1 MPSPTKAAFP
11 FPFFIQKLFY
21 LRYLVAGQKLAV
33 YLINTE
39 LFRNLTCCLPAVAGQ
54 HDRLFHAAFFQCR
67 DGFLCMRLDLIRNQD
82 MSGIFAIHRHVNNG
96 SDAVTFHTI
105 HTELFH
111 QLAVACSNSHAIHLC
126 SHTVAADLF
135 DIRYTAR
142 IQGLA
147 VCLLKALADRMG
159 GMAFRQRCVF
169 NSFSVSMEE

>member
-1 MPSPTKAAFP
+1 
-11 FPFFIQKLFY
+11 
-21 LRYLVAGQKLAV
+21 
-33 YLINTE
+33 
-39 LFRNLTCCLPAVAGQ
+39 
-54 HDRLFHAAFFQCR
+54 
-67 DGFLCMRLDLIRNQD
+67 

-135 DIRYTAR
+135 DIRYTAGSR
-142 IQGLA
+142 GLPYA
-147 VCLLKALADRMG
+147 FLRLLLIGWEEWHSANA
-159 GMAFRQRCVF
+159 AYS